1 MDIDEPSAVMMTRRR
16 ESPTAPQSIE
26 IPTARLLGLHMTD
39 IIGSVHLN
47 QESIRIIELERFL

>member
-1 MDIDEPSAVMMTRRR
+1 MGQKILSVEELIPRSAVKLSAMT
-16 ESPTAPQSIE
+16 AGKHVGV
-26 IPTARLLGLHMTD
+26 GLHMTD